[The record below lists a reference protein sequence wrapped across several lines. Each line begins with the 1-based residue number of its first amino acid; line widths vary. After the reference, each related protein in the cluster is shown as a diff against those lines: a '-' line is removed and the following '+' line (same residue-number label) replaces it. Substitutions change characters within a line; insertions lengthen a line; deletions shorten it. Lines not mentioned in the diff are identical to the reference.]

1 MQEVSVRE
9 VPCLHWLTW
18 LLLAVANSHLKL
30 TLSLNAN
37 ITFLR
42 SAHEGYVY
50 AEATETFSHARVPFI
65 EVRITDDEGQLVAIF
80 TSSGY
85 RKNEELPVETL
96 K

>member
-1 MQEVSVRE
+1 MKVR
-9 VPCLHWLTW
+9 VCRGDGDIQSRP
-18 LLLAVANSHLKL
+18 
-30 TLSLNAN
+30 
-37 ITFLR
+37 
-42 SAHEGYVY
+42 
-50 AEATETFSHARVPFI
+50 VPFI